1 MLHILC
7 PQVVMRNFP
16 RCGPV
21 KQTLYFSRYSHT
33 GHSYK
38 RTILGGILGCFEP
51 GFEPDQHSHPGGYS
65 WLIVVACINDFCTNS
80 AIRTT
85 ASDHCAHQV
94 GACRRHVD
102 CSGWP
107 RLIDTRPRFRAPF
120 IQKRRIFRT
129 PVISDCDDRQ
139 QFRKTLILF
148 CNQSLKR
155 NCCGFQYCVSWLTEY
170 SNRINKNQF
179 PNERC
184 RSGSGV

>member
-7 PQVVMRNFP
+7 PQVVVRDFP

-38 RTILGGILGCFEP
+38 RTVLEGILGCFEP

-65 WLIVVACINDFCTNS
+65 WLIVVAGINDLCTNS

-85 ASDHCAHQV
+85 AADHRAHQV

-107 RLIDTRPRFRAPF
+107 RLIDTMPRSRAQF
-120 IQKRRIFRT
+120 IQKWRIFRT
-129 PVISDCDDRQ
+129 PAISDCDHRQ
-139 QFRKTLILF
+139 QFRKTPMLSAR
-148 CNQSLKR
+148 Q
-155 NCCGFQYCVSWLTEY
+155 
-170 SNRINKNQF
+170 
-179 PNERC
+179 
-184 RSGSGV
+184 

>member
-1 MLHILC
+1 
-7 PQVVMRNFP
+7 
-16 RCGPV
+16 
-21 KQTLYFSRYSHT
+21 
-33 GHSYK
+33 
-38 RTILGGILGCFEP
+38 
-51 GFEPDQHSHPGGYS
+51 
-65 WLIVVACINDFCTNS
+65 LIVVTRINDFCTNS

-85 ASDHCAHQV
+85 VSDHRAHQV

-129 PVISDCDDRQ
+129 PVILNFDDRQ

-155 NCCGFQYCVSWLTEY
+155 NCCGF
-170 SNRINKNQF
+170 
-179 PNERC
+179 
-184 RSGSGV
+184 

>member
-38 RTILGGILGCFEP
+38 RTVLEGILGCFEP
-51 GFEPDQHSHPGGYS
+51 GFEPDHHFHLGGSS
-65 WLIVVACINDFCTNS
+65 WLIVVVRINDFLTNS
-80 AIRTT
+80 AIRTS
-85 ASDHCAHQV
+85 AEDHRALQV
-94 GACRRHVD
+94 GAFRRHVD

-129 PVISDCDDRQ
+129 PAISDCDHRQ
-139 QFRKTLILF
+139 QFRKTPILYPESVTPSRL
-148 CNQSLKR
+148 N
-155 NCCGFQYCVSWLTEY
+155 
-170 SNRINKNQF
+170 
-179 PNERC
+179 PP
-184 RSGSGV
+184 